1 MIKAQHPELWKAPE
15 VDEST
20 FDILE
25 DGVYDGICVGIVAR
39 NFPDYDDKT
48 KEVLKVVF
56 VYQICGS
63 GGVNFYLRSRP
74 MTISRNAKSV
84 MASFITTWTGV
95 SFEYFHDNFDLEKM
109 LGVKAQVVVN
119 SITKENR
126 TYNNIANVLKGRK
139 NVKAAVIPDAIPGF
153 IVRNAVDFQFCDGI
167 TIKEEPKQMTAAQ
180 PAAFPQGLPGGV
192 NSNAIP
198 DNINDNLPGFVS
210 QQAQVP
216 AQKRG
221 KAPAMPA
228 NAQVTQNADPAGFMG
243 AQGFTVTQ
251 VAPQPAQPEI
261 QTAQQAMVQEGLVSE
276 EDDDSDLPF

>member
-25 DGVYDGICVGIVAR
+25 DGVYDGVCVGIVAR
-39 NFPDYDDKT
+39 NFPDFDDKT

-119 SITKENR
+119 SITKDNR

-167 TIKEEPKQMTAAQ
+167 TIKEEPKQTGITA
-180 PAAFPQGLPGGV
+180 
-192 NSNAIP
+192 
-198 DNINDNLPGFVS
+198 
-210 QQAQVP
+210 P
-216 AQKRG
+216 AQ
-221 KAPAMPA
+221 APKVQVGQKGASPSMPA
-228 NAQVTQNADPAGFMG
+228 NAQITQCADPSGFMG
-243 AQGFTVTQ
+243 AVDFGVTQ
-251 VAPQPAQPEI
+251 PAPAPVPPM
-261 QTAQQAMVQEGLVSE
+261 QTATQAMQQEGMDIDGDE
-276 EDDDSDLPF
+276 LPF